1 MGAVGSGSVTDITP
15 LGDNVNI
22 AARLSGESKTG
33 EILISDA
40 SYKSPDC
47 KTNSSQKLFQKLE
60 MKESTIELK
69 GKSDA
74 QKVYIGSMCASS

>member
-1 MGAVGSGSVTDITP
+1 
-15 LGDNVNI
+15 
-22 AARLSGESKTG
+22 
-33 EILISDA
+33 
-40 SYKSPDC
+40 
-47 KTNSSQKLFQKLE
+47 